1 MAKIKLIVRKMSFL
15 AIASS
20 FLLISCNRN
29 NEIHND
35 EIKTIKIAV
44 SEGQKKLFHNAYW

>member
-1 MAKIKLIVRKMSFL
+1 MAIIKLTVRKISLL

-20 FLLISCNRN
+20 FLLISCNN
-29 NEIHND
+29 KNVIHND

-44 SEGQKKLFHNAYW
+44 SEGQKKLFHNAY